1 MYAMYVC
8 LFKSRPKSDIKGSAQ
23 WKPRALPHEV
33 ARVCM
38 DLKAIFIIGP
48 EWLLNKWFIIIS
60 FSSPLLWNF
69 QNSGY
74 VFAYVT
80 MLYVSCYEAAF
91 VTEKPFPSL
100 PSIWYNFLS
109 KNFLLNFF
117 PQKGGMLPIYIPTA
131 SVWVTISGASSA
143 TLASSTSLSNSSF
156 PLVSFEMS

>member
-117 PQKGGMLPIYIPTA
+117 PQKGGMLPIYIHRRLPCESPSRVPHQQPWLPRLHCRTA
-131 SVWVTISGASSA
+131 PSR
-143 TLASSTSLSNSSF
+143 
-156 PLVSFEMS
+156 